1 MYTAGLNPF
10 YASNFSLWTAYCSSG
25 FGVDSMKKPSFCI
38 ADILHVGDAENI
50 PGSSSLMAH
59 IGARGSPLRPSPV
72 TPSASAYHMH
82 GIHFTSR
89 AAMHAQS
96 APPLSS
102 KDLKF
107 GIDRILSTDFE
118 PRGKESLSLRDLTL
132 IVSPNRQSAV
142 HVSASPYFASMSETS
157 SMMGSISNAAR
168 QSGQH
173 QFQDTFPGPYA
184 VLSKDTM
191 PQTYKRKRSWSRA
204 VFSNLQRKGL
214 EKRFEIQKYVTKPD
228 RKQLAAMLGLTDA
241 QVKVWFQNR
250 RMKWRHSKEAQTQ
263 KDKEKEQTDKSATE
277 TESKEREDSEC
288 ESEPSESESEDG
300 AEDKSDVDISD
311 LNKASVIIPGAL
323 AVSTH
328 DTYSTDSTTE
338 PSA

>member
-1 MYTAGLNPF
+1 MYTTGLNPF
-10 YASNFSLWTAYCSSG
+10 YASNFSLWTAYCSGG

-59 IGARGSPLRPSPV
+59 IGARASGSPLRPSPV
-72 TPSASAYHMH
+72 TPDARLHPAYHRH
-82 GIHFTSR
+82 GIHLTSR

-96 APPLSS
+96 APPPSS

-118 PRGKESLSLRDLTL
+118 PKAKDSPTLR
-132 IVSPNRQSAV
+132 
-142 HVSASPYFASMSETS
+142 
-157 SMMGSISNAAR
+157 
-168 QSGQH
+168 
-173 QFQDTFPGPYA
+173 GPYA

-250 RMKWRHSKEAQTQ
+250 RMKWRHSKEAQAQ
-263 KDKEKEQTDKSATE
+263 KDKEKEQPDKSAA
-277 TESKEREDSEC
+277 ESEPKERVDSEC
-288 ESEPSESESEDG
+288 ESEPSESEFEDG

-311 LNKASVIIPGAL
+311 LNKASVIIPS
-323 AVSTH
+323 STQ
-328 DTYSTDSTTE
+328 DSSGTNSTTE
-338 PSA
+338 PSTAARAPPEPSHLM

>member
-1 MYTAGLNPF
+1 MYTTGLNPF
-10 YASNFSLWTAYCSSG
+10 YASNFSLWTAYCSGG

-59 IGARGSPLRPSPV
+59 IGARASGSPLRPSPV
-72 TPSASAYHMH
+72 TPDARLHPASAYHRH
-82 GIHFTSR
+82 GIHLTSASR
-89 AAMHAQS
+89 GAMHAQS
-96 APPLSS
+96 APPPSS

-118 PRGKESLSLRDLTL
+118 PKAKESPSLR
-132 IVSPNRQSAV
+132 
-142 HVSASPYFASMSETS
+142 
-157 SMMGSISNAAR
+157 
-168 QSGQH
+168 
-173 QFQDTFPGPYA
+173 GPYA

-250 RMKWRHSKEAQTQ
+250 RMKWRHSKEAQAQ
-263 KDKEKEQTDKSATE
+263 KDKEKEQPDKSATE
-277 TESKEREDSEC
+277 TEQKERDDSEC
-288 ESEPSESESEDG
+288 ESEPSESEFEDG

-311 LNKASVIIPGAL
+311 LNKASVIIP
-323 AVSTH
+323 STQ
-328 DTYSTDSTTE
+328 DTSSTNSTTE
-338 PSA
+338 PSSATQLLL

>member
-1 MYTAGLNPF
+1 MYTTGLNPF
-10 YASNFSLWTAYCSSG
+10 YASNFSLWTAYCSGG

-59 IGARGSPLRPSPV
+59 IGARASGSPLRPSPV
-72 TPSASAYHMH
+72 TPDARAYHRH
-82 GIHFTSR
+82 GIHLTSVSR
-89 AAMHAQS
+89 SPMHAHS
-96 APPLSS
+96 APPPSS

-118 PRGKESLSLRDLTL
+118 PKAKDAPSLR
-132 IVSPNRQSAV
+132 
-142 HVSASPYFASMSETS
+142 
-157 SMMGSISNAAR
+157 
-168 QSGQH
+168 
-173 QFQDTFPGPYA
+173 GPYA

-250 RMKWRHSKEAQTQ
+250 RMKWRHSKEAQAQ
-263 KDKEKEQTDKSATE
+263 KDKEKEPDKSTE
-277 TESKEREDSEC
+277 TEQKERDDSEC
-288 ESEPSESESEDG
+288 ESEPSESEFEDNT
-300 AEDKSDVDISD
+300 EDKSDVDISD
-311 LNKASVIIPGAL
+311 LNKASVIIPGAPT
-323 AVSTH
+323 VSTQ
-328 DTYSTDSTTE
+328 DTTSTHSTTE
-338 PSA
+338 PSPATRVLPEPSHLK

>member
-1 MYTAGLNPF
+1 MYTTGLNPF
-10 YASNFSLWTAYCSSG
+10 YASNFSLWTAYCSGG

-72 TPSASAYHMH
+72 TPSASAYHRH

-89 AAMHAQS
+89 AVMNAQS

-118 PRGKESLSLRDLTL
+118 PKGKESPSLR
-132 IVSPNRQSAV
+132 
-142 HVSASPYFASMSETS
+142 
-157 SMMGSISNAAR
+157 
-168 QSGQH
+168 
-173 QFQDTFPGPYA
+173 GPYA

-250 RMKWRHSKEAQTQ
+250 RMKWRHSKEAQAQ
-263 KDKEKEQTDKSATE
+263 KDKEKEQPDKSATE
-277 TESKEREDSEC
+277 TEPKERGDSEC
-288 ESEPSESESEDG
+288 ESEPSESEFEDG
-300 AEDKSDVDISD
+300 AEDKSDVDISE

-328 DTYSTDSTTE
+328 DTCSTNSTTE
-338 PSA
+338 PSAVSI